1 MKAEAGMWLWTMRD
15 FTVVAAAA
23 LISALVFAATKS
35 PMPLAVTGVY
45 GFLTI
50 RFEDVCILDFLGW
63 AIQYFITAQQRYRRE
78 LPGKKE
84 RKRKEKV
91 PVKDLLHVKGFTD
104 HGIDAGEGELV
115 FFSVKPSNISV
126 LSPESIWEKVW
137 RLQTVLASAGE
148 LELLCLDSRESFAD
162 NQSHLRS
169 LLRREENPKVRD
181 VLEKDLAHLDSIQL
195 EMATSRQ
202 FLFAV
207 RIQRETPDQAL
218 AHINR
223 VEKLIADQQFAVRRL
238 RRDDLRKLLALYFYP
253 TAEEEIP
260 DGEDFFDRIMPEAID
275 FSVDHYLC
283 GGRYCTA
290 FALQNYPPRTKEQA
304 LLARLASQSGVTL
317 HIYSRPVEMV
327 EQRAMIQANTRKN
340 RFQSSGNAVLESVT
354 AEENLQDIAVLIS
367 NLRQNKEALLHT
379 SVFVELRAG
388 SREKLNEL
396 RDSVRIELEQAGI
409 RINQLRLRQK
419 EGFLAAMPLGSLEF
433 DPRHTLPLPA
443 SSAANLFPLAYS
455 GKTDPAGFYIGKDRF
470 GTNILVDFD
479 RRAADKTNANI
490 LILGNSGQGKS
501 YLMKLLL
508 INLRASGKTI
518 IALDAEAEYRD
529 LCTAMGGCYVDYASG
544 EYIINP
550 LEPKLWEQAEPAPGS
565 RTEQGNED
573 GSQARATACL
583 SQHIAYLKD
592 FFRSYKGFSDAHI
605 DVIELFLGR
614 LYADLGITDDTDFSR
629 LTADDYPVMEDF
641 YRLVER
647 EFQGYE
653 PQEKHLYTGD
663 ILQDICLGLH
673 SMCLGAESK
682 FFNGHTN
689 ITDSR
694 FLVFGVKELL
704 HTNARLCGAVMF
716 NLFSYLTGALLG
728 KGNTVASLDELYLFL
743 NNLTSIEYIRNAM
756 KRVRKKDSAIVIA
769 TQNVDDFLM
778 EGIREYTKP
787 LFSIPAH
794 QFLFNAG
801 HAEPKAYTE
810 TLQMEPSE
818 FERIRHAERGL
829 CIYRAGGERF
839 LLEVKAPDHKS
850 VLFGKAGGK

>member
-1 MKAEAGMWLWTMRD
+1 MKAESSMWLWTMRD
-15 FTVVAAAA
+15 FTVVAACA

-35 PMPLAVTGVY
+35 PAPLAVTGVY

-63 AIQYFITAQQRYRRE
+63 AIQYFITAQQKFRRE

-84 RKRKEKV
+84 RKRKEKLAV
-91 PVKDLLHVKGFTD
+91 RDFLHIKGFTQ
-104 HGIDAGEGELV
+104 HGLDANEGELV

-148 LELLCLDSRESFAD
+148 IELLCLDSRESFAD
-162 NQSHLRS
+162 NQMHLRS

-181 VLEKDLAHLDSIQL
+181 VLEKDLAHLDSIQY

-202 FLFAV
+202 FLFAL
-207 RIQRETPDQAL
+207 RIQKETPDQAL

-223 VEKLIADQQFAVRRL
+223 AEKLIADQQFSVRRL
-238 RRDDLRKLLALYFYP
+238 GRDDLRKLLALYFAP
-253 TAEEEIP
+253 TAEEETP
-260 DGEDFFDRIMPEAID
+260 DGEDFFDRIMPETID
-275 FSVDHYLC
+275 FSVDHYRC
-283 GGRYCTA
+283 GDKYCTA
-290 FALQNYPPRTKEQA
+290 FALQSYPPRTAEQA

-317 HIYSRPVEMV
+317 HIYSRPVEMS
-327 EQRAMIQANTRKN
+327 EQRGMIQANARKN
-340 RFQSSGNAVLESVT
+340 RFQSAASAVLESVT
-354 AEENLQDIAVLIS
+354 AEENLQDIAALIS

-396 RDSVRIELEQAGI
+396 RDTVRIELEQAGI
-409 RINQLRLRQK
+409 RLNQLRLRQK
-419 EGFLAAMPLGSLEF
+419 EGFLAAMPLGTLEF

-518 IALDAEAEYRD
+518 IALDAEAEYRE

-550 LEPKLWEQAEPAPGS
+550 LEPKLWDNGS
-565 RTEQGNED
+565 GKGAAQPPRPEGAQ
-573 GSQARATACL
+573 L
-583 SQHIAYLKD
+583 SQHIA
-592 FFRSYKGFSDAHI
+592 
-605 DVIELFLGR
+605 
-614 LYADLGITDDTDFSR
+614 
-629 LTADDYPVMEDF
+629 
-641 YRLVER
+641 
-647 EFQGYE
+647 
-653 PQEKHLYTGD
+653 
-663 ILQDICLGLH
+663 
-673 SMCLGAESK
+673 
-682 FFNGHTN
+682 
-689 ITDSR
+689 
-694 FLVFGVKELL
+694 
-704 HTNARLCGAVMF
+704 
-716 NLFSYLTGALLG
+716 YLTGALLG

-839 LLEVKAPDHKS
+839 LLEVKAPEHKS
-850 VLFGKAGGK
+850 TLFGKAGGK

>member
-1 MKAEAGMWLWTMRD
+1 MKAEASMWLWTMRD

-23 LISALVFAATKS
+23 LISALVFAATKL
-35 PMPLAVTGVY
+35 PMPLAVAGVY
-45 GFLTI
+45 AFLTI

-63 AIQYFITAQQRYRRE
+63 AIQYFITAQQRFKRE
-78 LPGKKE
+78 LPEKKE
-84 RKRKEKV
+84 RKRREKL
-91 PVKDLLHVKGFTD
+91 PVKDLLHIKGFTD

-162 NQSHLRS
+162 NQTHLRS
-169 LLRREENPKVRD
+169 LLRREENAKVRD
-181 VLEKDLAHLDSIQL
+181 VLENDLAHLDSIQL

-202 FLFAV
+202 FLFV
-207 RIQRETPDQAL
+207 LRIQKETPDQAL

-238 RRDDLRKLLALYFYP
+238 QRDDLRKLLALYFHP
-253 TAEEEIP
+253 AAEEEIP
-260 DGEDFFDRIMPEAID
+260 DGEDFFDRIMPESIE
-275 FSVDHYLC
+275 FSVDYYRC
-283 GGRYCTA
+283 DERYCTT
-290 FALQNYPPRTKEQA
+290 FALQSYPPRTKEQA

-327 EQRAMIQANTRKN
+327 EQRNMIQANTRKN
-340 RFQSSGNAVLESVT
+340 RFQSGGNAVLESVT
-354 AEENLQDIAVLIS
+354 AEENLQDIATLIS

-379 SVFVELRAG
+379 SMFVELRAG

-409 RINQLRLRQK
+409 RLNALRLRQK

-550 LEPKLWEQAEPAPGS
+550 LEPKLWD
-565 RTEQGNED
+565 D
-573 GSQARATACL
+573 GSGKGAQL

-614 LYADLGITDDTDFSR
+614 LYEQCGITDDTDFSM
-629 LTADDYPVMEDF
+629 LGPEDYPIMEDF
-641 YRLVER
+641 YRLVEQ
-647 EFQGYE
+647 EFQGYD
-653 PQEKHLYTGD
+653 PQGKHLYTGE

-673 SMCLGAESK
+673 SMCMGAESK

-704 HTNARLCGAVMF
+704 HTSARLCGAVMF

-839 LLEVKAPDHKS
+839 LLEVKAPAHKS

>member
-1 MKAEAGMWLWTMRD
+1 
-15 FTVVAAAA
+15 
-23 LISALVFAATKS
+23 
-35 PMPLAVTGVY
+35 
-45 GFLTI
+45 
-50 RFEDVCILDFLGW
+50 
-63 AIQYFITAQQRYRRE
+63 
-78 LPGKKE
+78 
-84 RKRKEKV
+84 
-91 PVKDLLHVKGFTD
+91 
-104 HGIDAGEGELV
+104 
-115 FFSVKPSNISV
+115 
-126 LSPESIWEKVW
+126 
-137 RLQTVLASAGE
+137 
-148 LELLCLDSRESFAD
+148 
-162 NQSHLRS
+162 
-169 LLRREENPKVRD
+169 
-181 VLEKDLAHLDSIQL
+181 
-195 EMATSRQ
+195 
-202 FLFAV
+202 
-207 RIQRETPDQAL
+207 
-218 AHINR
+218 
-223 VEKLIADQQFAVRRL
+223 
-238 RRDDLRKLLALYFYP
+238 
-253 TAEEEIP
+253 
-260 DGEDFFDRIMPEAID
+260 
-275 FSVDHYLC
+275 
-283 GGRYCTA
+283 
-290 FALQNYPPRTKEQA
+290 
-304 LLARLASQSGVTL
+304 
-317 HIYSRPVEMV
+317 
-327 EQRAMIQANTRKN
+327 
-340 RFQSSGNAVLESVT
+340 
-354 AEENLQDIAVLIS
+354 
-367 NLRQNKEALLHT
+367 
-379 SVFVELRAG
+379 
-388 SREKLNEL
+388 
-396 RDSVRIELEQAGI
+396 LEQAGI
-409 RINQLRLRQK
+409 RLNQLRLRQK

-433 DPRHTLPLPA
+433 DPRHTPPLPA

-550 LEPKLWEQAEPAPGS
+550 LEPKLWD
-565 RTEQGNED
+565 D
-573 GSQARATACL
+573 GAGKGAQL

-605 DVIELFLGR
+605 DVIELFLGK
-614 LYADLGITDDTDFSR
+614 LYAGIGIEDSTDFSQ
-629 LTADDYPVMEDF
+629 LTAEDYPIMEDF
-641 YRLVER
+641 YGLVEQAYQD
-647 EFQGYE
+647 FD
-653 PQEKHLYTGD
+653 PQERHLYTQE
-663 ILQDICLGLH
+663 ILQEICLGLH

>member
-1 MKAEAGMWLWTMRD
+1 MWLWTMRD
-15 FTVVAAAA
+15 FAVVAVCG
-23 LISALVFAATKS
+23 LVSVFVFSATKS
-35 PMPLAVTGVY
+35 PMPLAVTAAY

-63 AIQYFITAQQRYRRE
+63 AIQYFITAQQKFRRE

-84 RKRKEKV
+84 RKRREKL
-91 PVKDLLHVKGFTD
+91 PVKELLHIKDFTD
-104 HGIDAGEGELV
+104 HGIDAVEGELV

-162 NQSHLRS
+162 NQNHFLN
-169 LLRREENPKVRD
+169 LLRREENRKVRD
-181 VLEKDLAHLDSIQL
+181 VLEKDLAHLDSIQM

-202 FLFAV
+202 FLFV
-207 RIQRETPDQAL
+207 LRIRKETPDQAL

-223 VEKLIADQQFAVRRL
+223 AEKLIADQQFSVRRL
-238 RRDDLRKLLALYFYP
+238 QRDDLRKLLALYFHP
-253 TAEEEIP
+253 SAEEEIP

-275 FSVDHYLC
+275 FSVDHYKC

-290 FALQNYPPRTKEQA
+290 FALQSYPPRTKEQA

-327 EQRAMIQANTRKN
+327 EQRAMIQANARKN
-340 RFQSSGNAVLESVT
+340 RFQSTASAVLESVN
-354 AEENLQDIAVLIS
+354 AEENLQDIAALIS

-379 SVFVELRAG
+379 SVFVELRTG
-388 SREKLNEL
+388 SKQKLNAL
-396 RDSVRIELEQAGI
+396 RDSVRVELEQAGI
-409 RINQLRLRQK
+409 KINQLRLRQK
-419 EGFLAAMPLGSLEF
+419 EGFLAAMPLGTFEF

-455 GKTDPAGFYIGKDRF
+455 GKTDPAGMYIGKDRF
-470 GTNILVDFD
+470 GTNLLVDFD
-479 RRAADKTNANI
+479 RRAADKTNSNI

-508 INLRASGKTI
+508 TNLRESGKAVIT
-518 IALDAEAEYRD
+518 LDAEAEYRE
-529 LCTAMGGCYVDYASG
+529 LCNAMGGCYVNYASG

-550 LEPKLWEQAEPAPGS
+550 LEPKLWEQAEHMPGPC
-565 RTEQGNED
+565 
-573 GSQARATACL
+573 ATACL

-605 DVIELFLGR
+605 DVIELFLGK
-614 LYADLGITDDTDFSR
+614 LYEQLGITDQTDFSL
-629 LTADDYPVMEDF
+629 LTPADYPIMEDF
-641 YRLVER
+641 YRLVEQ
-647 EFQGYE
+647 EFQGFDPRE
-653 PQEKHLYTGD
+653 RHLYTQE
-663 ILQDICLGLH
+663 ILQEICLGLH
-673 SMCLGAESK
+673 SMCMGAESK

-704 HTNARLCGAVMF
+704 HTNARLRGAVLF

-756 KRVRKKDSAIVIA
+756 KRVRKKDSAVIIA
-769 TQNVDDFLM
+769 SQNVEDFLA
-778 EGIREYTKP
+778 EGVKEYTKP

-839 LLEVKAPDHKS
+839 LLEVKAPAHKS
-850 VLFGKAGGK
+850 ELFGEAGGK

>member
-1 MKAEAGMWLWTMRD
+1 MKEYLYPQNLKAEAGIWLWTMRD

-35 PMPLAVTGVY
+35 PAPLAVTGVY
-45 GFLTI
+45 AFLTI
-50 RFEDVCILDFLGW
+50 RFEEVCVLDFLSW
-63 AIQYFITAQQRYRRE
+63 AVQYFITAQQKFRRE

-84 RKRKEKV
+84 RKRKEKL
-91 PVKDLLHVKGFTD
+91 PVRDFLRIKEFTD
-104 HGIDAGEGELV
+104 NGIDAGEGELV

-148 LELLCLDSRESFAD
+148 IELLCLDSRESFAD
-162 NQSHLRS
+162 NQSNLQN
-169 LLRREENPKVRD
+169 LLRREENPSVRS
-181 VLEKDLAHLDSIQL
+181 VLENDLAHLDSIQT

-202 FLFAV
+202 FLFIL

-238 RRDDLRKLLALYFYP
+238 QRDDLRKLLALYFHP

-260 DGEDFFDRIMPEAID
+260 DGEDFFERIAPERID
-275 FSVDHYLC
+275 FSVDHYRC
-283 GGRYCTA
+283 GGRFCTA
-290 FALQNYPPRTKEQA
+290 FALQSYPPRTAEQA

-340 RFQSSGNAVLESVT
+340 RFQSGANAVLESVT
-354 AEENLQDIAVLIS
+354 AEENLQDIAALIS

-388 SREKLNEL
+388 SRQKLNEL
-396 RDSVRIELEQAGI
+396 RDTVRIELEQAGI
-409 RINQLRLRQK
+409 KQNTLRLRQK
-419 EGFLAAMPLGSLEF
+419 EGFLAAMPLGTLEF
-433 DPRHTLPLPA
+433 DPRHTVPLPA

-455 GKTDPAGFYIGKDRF
+455 GKTDPAGLYIGKDRF

-508 INLRASGKTI
+508 TNLRESGKFVIT
-518 IALDAEAEYRD
+518 LDAEAEYKD

-550 LEPKLWEQAEPAPGS
+550 LEPKLWDDGAGS
-565 RTEQGNED
+565 GAQ
-573 GSQARATACL
+573 L

-605 DVIELFLGR
+605 DVIELFLGQ
-614 LYADLGITDDTDFSR
+614 LYAMRGISDGTDFSK
-629 LTADDYPVMEDF
+629 LTPQDYPIMEDF
-641 YRLVER
+641 YRLVEQDFR
-647 EFQGYE
+647 SYD
-653 PQEKHLYTGD
+653 PQEKHLYTQD
-663 ILQDICLGLH
+663 ILQEICLGLH
-673 SMCLGAESK
+673 SMCMGAESK

-704 HTNARLCGAVMF
+704 NTNARLCGAVMF

-756 KRVRKKDSAIVIA
+756 KRVRKKDSAVIIA
-769 TQNVDDFLM
+769 SQNVEDFLA
-778 EGIREYTKP
+778 EGVKEYTKP

-801 HAEPKAYTE
+801 NAEPRAYTE
-810 TLQMEPSE
+810 TLQMQPSE

-839 LLEVKAPDHKS
+839 LLEVKAPAHKS
-850 VLFGKAGGK
+850 ALFGEAGGK